1 MFGFDS
7 DSVKSVKKA
16 AANPVNNFDMDDASV
31 EHHEGNDVCGDY
43 IRVYLK
49 IDDNGIVENYSYN
62 GCSSTFVL
70 GGASIIV
77 DDIKGKNISQLLE
90 LDYTIYKGKGLE
102 FSNTRQIRQ
111 LSLSILSVRNAI
123 HNYLN
128 DGIIDELEDLY

>member
-1 MFGFDS
+1 MFWFDS

-31 EHHEGNDVCGDY
+31 EHHEWNDVCWDY

-49 IDDNGIVENYSYN
+49 IDDNWIVENYSYN
-62 GCSSTFVL
+62 WCSSTFVL
-70 GGASIIV
+70 WWASIIV

-90 LDYTIYKGKGLE
+90 LDYTIYKWKWLE

-128 DGIIDELEDLY
+128 DWIIDELEDLY